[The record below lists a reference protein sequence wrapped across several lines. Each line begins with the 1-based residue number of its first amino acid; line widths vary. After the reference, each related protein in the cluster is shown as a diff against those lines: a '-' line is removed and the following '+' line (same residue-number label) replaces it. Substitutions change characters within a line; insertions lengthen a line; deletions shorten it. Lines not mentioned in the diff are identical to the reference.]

1 MARSQ
6 VSARPTSSG
15 AQSLVIPAML
25 KLAQST
31 IDVEGKEIPPT
42 PGMTITVEIK
52 TGERRDVSYVLSPL
66 GEIVSTRRGRDDFDT
81 IAEADDS

>member
-1 MARSQ
+1 
-6 VSARPTSSG
+6 
-15 AQSLVIPAML
+15 
-25 KLAQST
+25 
-31 IDVEGKEIPPT
+31 
-42 PGMTITVEIK
+42 MTITVEIK